1 MNTEKATNLI
11 DMRASNVLLILNI
24 LRKEPCSRARL
35 AKMTGLSRSAVT
47 IIIDDLLQR
56 GVVEETGKSK
66 NGTGRKALDLRI
78 CSDAAY
84 VIGIHLKSQMYG
96 IGLFDFDGKLLYLE
110 SKDYDENFASSA
122 QLIKIAN
129 DIATLVGKEGIPSE
143 KVLGVG
149 ICVSGPVDVEAGKV
163 IRQTS
168 VWHEIEIVKILESIL
183 PWKCFIEN
191 RSNARAV
198 YEKLYGKCKEF
209 NSFIFFKVDE
219 SVGGAI
225 VYKDEVLSGFGKFGN
240 EFGHMSIKHDGERC
254 ECGNYGCLDM
264 YASIPSIL
272 KQYSQLHMSSWEEV
286 VNAAYDGN
294 AAAIQALRQE
304 AEYISTGIVNL
315 CNIFEPEAIAL
326 AGDISY
332 RPSLLLAL
340 IGENVSVR
348 HILRNV
354 FNSKIVVTE
363 QIDSINLRSAAAI
376 VVEEFYQG
384 KIAFF

>member
-11 DMRASNVLLILNI
+11 DMRTSNVLLILNI
-24 LRKEPCSRARL
+24 IRKEPCSRARI

-56 GVVEETGKSK
+56 GIVAETGSSR
-66 NGTGRKALDLRI
+66 NGTGRKALDLKI
-78 CSDAAY
+78 CADAAY
-84 VIGIHLKSQMYG
+84 VIGVHLRSQVYG
-96 IGLFDFDGKLLYLE
+96 IGLFDFDGQLLHSE
-110 SKDYDENFASSA
+110 SRAYDKNFASAA
-122 QLIKIAN
+122 QLIKIGN
-129 DIATLVGKEGIPSE
+129 DIIDIAGKKGISRE

-163 IRQTS
+163 IRASS
-168 VWHEIEIVKILESIL
+168 VWHEVEIVKILESIL

-198 YEKLYGKCKEF
+198 YEKLYGTCKEY
-209 NSFIFFKVDE
+209 NSFIFFKVDG
-219 SVGGAI
+219 SVGGSI
-225 VYKDEVLSGFGKFGN
+225 VYKDEVLSGFGRFGN
-240 EFGHMSIKHDGERC
+240 EFGHMSIKHDGEQC

-264 YASIPSIL
+264 YASIPAIL
-272 KQYSQLHMSSWEEV
+272 KQYSQLNMNSWEEV

-294 AAAIQALRQE
+294 TVAIQAVRQE
-304 AEYISTGIVNL
+304 AEYIATGIITL
-315 CNIFEPEAIAL
+315 CNIFEPEAVAL

-332 RPSLLLAL
+332 RPNLLLAL

-354 FNSKIVVTE
+354 FNSKIVVTD

-376 VVEEFYQG
+376 VVEELYQG
-384 KIAFF
+384 KIAFL

>member
-1 MNTEKATNLI
+1 MNTEKATNLL

-24 LRKEPCSRARL
+24 IRKEPCSRAKI
-35 AKMTGLSRSAVT
+35 AKMTGLSRSAVS

-56 GVVEETGKSK
+56 GIVKETGNSK
-66 NGTGRKALDLRI
+66 NGTGRKALDLII
-78 CSDAAY
+78 CADAAY
-84 VIGIHLKSQMYG
+84 VVGVHLRSQMYR
-96 IGLFDFDGKLLYLE
+96 IGLFDFDGKLLCSE
-110 SKDYDENFASSA
+110 SKDYDVNFESAA
-122 QLIKIAN
+122 QLIKVGN
-129 DIATLVGKEGIPSE
+129 DIVSLVEREGISGD

-163 IRQTS
+163 IRQSS

-183 PWKCFIEN
+183 PWKCFMEN

-254 ECGNYGCLDM
+254 ECGNYGCLDL
-264 YASIPSIL
+264 YASVPSIL
-272 KQYSQLHMSSWEEV
+272 KQYPQLHMESWEEI

-294 AAAIQALRQE
+294 AVAIQAVRQE

-332 RPSLLLAL
+332 RPNLLLAL
-340 IGENVSVR
+340 IGENVSIR

-354 FNSKIVVTE
+354 FNSKIIVTE

>member
-1 MNTEKATNLI
+1 MNAEKATNLI
-11 DMRASNVLLILNI
+11 DMRVSNVLLILSI
-24 LRKEPCSRARL
+24 IRKEPCSRARI
-35 AKMTGLSRSAVT
+35 AKMTGLSRSAVS

-56 GVVEETGKSK
+56 GVVKETGNSK
-66 NGTGRKALDLRI
+66 NGTGRKALDLII

-84 VIGIHLKSQMYG
+84 VVGVHLRSQLYS
-96 IGLFDFDGKLLYLE
+96 IGLFDFDGKLLCSE
-110 SKDYDENFASSA
+110 SKDYDVNFESA
-122 QLIKIAN
+122 TQLIKVGN
-129 DIATLVGKEGIPSE
+129 DIVSLVEREGISGD

-163 IRQTS
+163 IRQSS

-254 ECGNYGCLDM
+254 ECGNYGCLDL
-264 YASIPSIL
+264 YASVPSIL
-272 KQYSQLHMSSWEEV
+272 KQYPQLHMESWEEI

-294 AAAIQALRQE
+294 AVAIQAVRQE
-304 AEYISTGIVNL
+304 AEYISAGIVNL

-332 RPSLLLAL
+332 RPNLLLAL
-340 IGENVSVR
+340 IGENVSIR

-354 FNSKIVVTE
+354 FNSKIIVTE